1 MWQNGT
7 IWHQMFYAALV
18 YHSMIYPHINYGLLV
33 WGYEC
38 NRITK
43 IQKRAIRVITC
54 SKYNAHTEPLLKALE
69 ILRVSDV
76 LHLNAM
82 KFYYKYARKQLPPY
96 FLTFDIIRQGEIHD
110 HDTRQRDRIRVNRTR
125 IKLTERCIRNYLLN
139 EINSVPD
146 HILARIHTHSIQGF
160 SSCLKAYKLNQ
171 YEVECNRVNCYVIK
185 LMRALVSTFPIFM
198 YVLFHCFFSLFLYTV
213 GILFVFFSLSCTYVP
228 VHI

>member
-1 MWQNGT
+1 M
-7 IWHQMFYAALV
+7 
-18 YHSMIYPHINYGLLV
+18 
-33 WGYEC
+33 
-38 NRITK
+38 
-43 IQKRAIRVITC
+43 ITC

-69 ILRVSDV
+69 MLRVSDV

-82 KFYYKYARKQLPPY
+82 KCYYKYARKQLPPY

-125 IKLTERCIRNYLLN
+125 IKLTERCIRNYLPN

-171 YEVECNRVNCYVIK
+171 YEVECNRANCYVCQQQ
-185 LMRALVSTFPIFM
+185 LQN
-198 YVLFHCFFSLFLYTV
+198 
-213 GILFVFFSLSCTYVP
+213 
-228 VHI
+228 